1 MGTLSFVPAVFRS
14 GSFNGDGRQ
23 DLLVRNAASGELF
36 VLPHCGE
43 FRGAQT
49 YGDPV
54 LIGTGFGSHL
64 WLCAGDL
71 TGDGTADLVCITN
84 DDRTLVFLNQ
94 GGLDGLHTL
103 GEPIHVGGKPPER
116 TYDTIA
122 LGDLT
127 GDGIVDIIGRVQGTG
142 EIHRILH
149 QGKVDGPNTFAP
161 PADFALI
168 DTTDL
173 PVGLADITGSGEPDL
188 LVRRADGALVC
199 HEVYAGGKGKDAL
212 PLAPGGRYALGG
224 GWDEAKVIDITDI
237 DGDGRPDLLA
247 LRGDGSLVVHRHGG
261 SFDPDDP
268 GSTFLPPVTIATN
281 WGGYDIVS

>member
-1 MGTLSFVPAVFRS
+1 MGTLSSVPAVFRS

-23 DLLVRNAASGELF
+23 DLLVRNARTGELF
-36 VLPHCGE
+36 VLPHRGE
-43 FRGAQT
+43 FKGPDT

-54 LIGTGFGSHL
+54 LIGTGFGLHL

-94 GGLDGLHTL
+94 GGLDGPRTL

-127 GDGIVDIIGRVQGTG
+127 GNGIVDIIGRVQGTG

-149 QGKVDGPNTFAP
+149 QGKVDGPHTFAP

-168 DTTDL
+168 DPTDL
-173 PVGLADITGSGEPDL
+173 PVGLADITVNGEPDL
-188 LVRRADGALVC
+188 LVRRVDGTLVV
-199 HEVYAGGKGKDAL
+199 HEVYAGGKGEDAR
-212 PLAPGGRYALGG
+212 PLAPAGFHPLGT
-224 GWDEAKVIDITDI
+224 GWDKALVIDITDI

-247 LRGDGSLVVHRHGG
+247 LYADGSLVVHRHSGT
-261 SFDPDDP
+261 FDPADP
-268 GSTFLPPVTIATN
+268 GATFLPPVALGTGWADF
-281 WGGYDIVS
+281 DIVS